1 VTKIKMPLPL
11 EDVEMEDDYA
21 SSEDEDFVPDVPA
34 AGGSASASE
43 DSESDA
49 EPSDATKPK
58 ARSKKRKVPAD
69 ARAEDLGYDNSGDE
83 AIIGKGLKKAKRAK
97 RKGVPADEDDEGGEG
112 GFVKTRR
119 QAAQMQEEST
129 RKLQGTEGATVDVD
143 KLWTEMMSGS
153 LASVGKPSV
162 SPGVGTPGSAVRAE
176 TPEGAE
182 SKEHA
187 AAASKLAPSTA
198 KDGADGDEYI
208 TIKRTFRF
216 AGETQTETKRVLR
229 SSAEARLYLAE
240 NPEAA
245 DGSATPEEEPSGPK
259 RRPTKL
265 ARRSIFEPIPPA
277 GFPVR
282 PDLNLGVGIM
292 RERLQASVLSNQEKG
307 RKLNT
312 VEKSKMDWAGFVDK
326 EGIREEL
333 EKAGKSKD
341 SYIDRR
347 GFLDRV
353 EQKKDEEARA
363 ARLATRGLAT

>member
-1 VTKIKMPLPL
+1 
-11 EDVEMEDDYA
+11 
-21 SSEDEDFVPDVPA
+21 
-34 AGGSASASE
+34 
-43 DSESDA
+43 
-49 EPSDATKPK
+49 
-58 ARSKKRKVPAD
+58 
-69 ARAEDLGYDNSGDE
+69 
-83 AIIGKGLKKAKRAK
+83 
-97 RKGVPADEDDEGGEG
+97 
-112 GFVKTRR
+112 
-119 QAAQMQEEST
+119 
-129 RKLQGTEGATVDVD
+129 
-143 KLWTEMMSGS
+143 
-153 LASVGKPSV
+153 
-162 SPGVGTPGSAVRAE
+162 
-176 TPEGAE
+176 
-182 SKEHA
+182 
-187 AAASKLAPSTA
+187 
-198 KDGADGDEYI
+198 
-208 TIKRTFRF
+208 
-216 AGETQTETKRVLR
+216 VLR